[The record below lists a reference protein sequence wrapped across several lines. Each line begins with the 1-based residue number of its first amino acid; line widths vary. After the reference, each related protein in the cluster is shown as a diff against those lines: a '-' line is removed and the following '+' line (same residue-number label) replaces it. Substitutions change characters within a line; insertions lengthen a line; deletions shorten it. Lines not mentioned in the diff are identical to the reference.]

1 MKCSFPKNIEENPAK
16 IQFSIISKAQK
27 FSINSVFVSSS
38 TANGGPPNPNP
49 QQRRRSSK
57 SGGGIYLRLMNAA
70 SRSRKDSLS
79 SITSVMAEDSIR
91 SQADIDSDLKLIYG

>member
-1 MKCSFPKNIEENPAK
+1 MSIFASIHQIQHKSFLT
-16 IQFSIISKAQK
+16 F
-27 FSINSVFVSSS
+27 NSVFVSSS
-38 TANGGPPNPNP
+38 TANGGPPNPNS

-57 SGGGIYLRLMNAA
+57 SGGGIYNRLMNAA

>member
-1 MKCSFPKNIEENPAK
+1 MEGI
-16 IQFSIISKAQK
+16 FSTFQHFIKSW
-27 FSINSVFVSSS
+27 FFLFFFSSS

-49 QQRRRSSK
+49 QRRRSSK